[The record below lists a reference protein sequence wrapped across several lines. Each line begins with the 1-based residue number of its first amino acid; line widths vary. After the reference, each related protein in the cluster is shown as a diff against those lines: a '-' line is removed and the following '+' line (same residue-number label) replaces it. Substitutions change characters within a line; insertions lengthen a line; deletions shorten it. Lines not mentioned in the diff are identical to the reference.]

1 MGDRRR
7 MVCYLLA
14 AVMALSG
21 CSVRETERETE
32 SEKVTL
38 EVYAWQHEKDNLELL
53 ADAFMKQN
61 PEIRISMNFIPDEES
76 IQTLK
81 TAKRRGEQIDC
92 ILVPSLEKV
101 SVMDKNGLIKNI
113 KEDIIE
119 SGLAEAHAQWYADSN
134 ESCQSCAVPY
144 RMSRWAVYYNKKI
157 FDAMNVDYPT
167 GDWSW
172 DDYAKT
178 AEKLTGILNGKKVY
192 GSLSFEPGDNWWRVP
207 ARTAGANDPMV
218 KEDLEKFRQSAEW
231 CYHLTYDLGAQKP
244 YTEQMGNSSV
254 AYNAAFLEG
263 NVAMYFSGD
272 WSIQSLNEEIEE
284 KGLDFEYDLAPMPY
298 WEGEERYVIRDAAL
312 ILMTAFTDYPEE
324 TFAFMEFASGEEGA
338 KVLAENQVLP
348 ALDTESVIELYEN
361 SVSMP
366 EHVRNLFQEGKTSR
380 LPSNPLYHE
389 AMNICRI
396 QVEQYLI
403 QEQSLK
409 KTFDNIEEQLKEL
422 DAQESQ

>member
-1 MGDRRR
+1 
-7 MVCYLLA
+7 
-14 AVMALSG
+14 
-21 CSVRETERETE
+21 
-32 SEKVTL
+32 
-38 EVYAWQHEKDNLELL
+38 
-53 ADAFMKQN
+53 
-61 PEIRISMNFIPDEES
+61 
-76 IQTLK
+76 
-81 TAKRRGEQIDC
+81 
-92 ILVPSLEKV
+92 
-101 SVMDKNGLIKNI
+101 
-113 KEDIIE
+113 
-119 SGLAEAHAQWYADSN
+119 
-134 ESCQSCAVPY
+134 
-144 RMSRWAVYYNKKI
+144 
-157 FDAMNVDYPT
+157 
-167 GDWSW
+167 
-172 DDYAKT
+172 
-178 AEKLTGILNGKKVY
+178 
-192 GSLSFEPGDNWWRVP
+192 
-207 ARTAGANDPMV
+207 
-218 KEDLEKFRQSAEW
+218 
-231 CYHLTYDLGAQKP
+231 
-244 YTEQMGNSSV
+244 
-254 AYNAAFLEG
+254 
-263 NVAMYFSGD
+263 MYFSGD

-361 SVSMP
+361 SVPMP